1 MDGAPVPLG
10 AASEH
15 NPLILVR
22 FEVLLDDEGDHM
34 WFLTGVGNGGRMLD
48 SRLRGDD
55 VGY

>member
-1 MDGAPVPLG
+1 
-10 AASEH
+10 
-15 NPLILVR
+15 LVW